1 MSLQA
6 RLDRIRESF
15 EKDAPHQTLEVM
27 HRATADLRASGIM
40 DGVLGVG
47 KRAPD
52 FTLDDSRGNPVSL
65 AQVLSAGPAFLTFF
79 RGDW

>member
-15 EKDAPHQTLEVM
+15 EKDAPPDVLAVM
-27 HRATADLRASGIM
+27 HRVTDDLRTSGIM
-40 DGVLGVG
+40 DGIVTEGET
-47 KRAPD
+47 APD
-52 FTLDDSRGNPVSL
+52 FTLQDTMGHPVT
-65 AQVLSAGPAFLTFF
+65 LSDVRSQRPVIVTFF